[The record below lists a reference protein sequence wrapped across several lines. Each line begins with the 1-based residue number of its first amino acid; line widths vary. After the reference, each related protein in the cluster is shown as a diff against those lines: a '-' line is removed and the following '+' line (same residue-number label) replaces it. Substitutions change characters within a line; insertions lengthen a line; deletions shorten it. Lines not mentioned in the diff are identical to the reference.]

1 MGSSR
6 LIRLVFEAILLI
18 ALAIVLASVGASTW
32 VFAGVM
38 VGALLVLVGIEMR
51 VFGLRP
57 PRRAVAEG
65 PLPIHSGGVARPEP
79 PRRPQEPEEAQLEP
93 EVPAVAVAEP
103 EREPLELAVAPPL
116 PPEPVVPEDGGGVV
130 ELPFRGGTREWNL
143 WDLERLA
150 RRRHGEDPYRDEE
163 WSALFVNLREY
174 ASPDGML
181 PVDFDDLIRSSFGE
195 LLTAGRL

>member
-1 MGSSR
+1 MGSNR
-6 LIRLVFEAILLI
+6 LIRLVFEAILLV
-18 ALAIVLASVGASTW
+18 ALAVVLASVGASTW

-57 PRRAVAEG
+57 PHRAVAAD
-65 PLPIHSGGVARPEP
+65 PLPIHAGGVARPEQP
-79 PRRPQEPEEAQLEP
+79 PRPQEPEEARREP
-93 EVPAVAVAEP
+93 VAAAVAVAEP
-103 EREPLELAVAPPL
+103 GPEREPGPVELAVAPPL

-150 RRRHGEDPYRDEE
+150 RRRHGRTPT
-163 WSALFVNLREY
+163 AT
-174 ASPDGML
+174 
-181 PVDFDDLIRSSFGE
+181 RS
-195 LLTAGRL
+195 GRPCSSTCVSTRAR